1 MSHRNMKYLYDHHI
15 IYRRNPINDIPTEVY
30 DWGMFFENGT
40 HEYYN
45 LFHTPAKITT
55 YKSLKWHLLVLWY
68 LNPTMTLDKFKKLT
82 DYICERKNNF
92 ITFSASQSLKANVVK
107 EVFESDLE
115 QPPKNKIKKVI
126 FKDMTGLSINE
137 KLSIVGSLIGKSKK
151 ITAEDIY
158 EYMVTAADHNQKI
171 TIPKIANHFGVTT
184 RTVHR
189 NMDEQ
194 LKNEKDLLNNEV
206 LQRTKLHPV

>member
-1 MSHRNMKYLYDHHI
+1 MSHRNMKYLYDHRI

-45 LFHTPAKITT
+45 LFQTPAKITT

-68 LNPTMTLDKFKKLT
+68 LNPTMPLNKFKKLT